1 VVTVSTPLR
10 VTPPALP
17 SLVVGTVSHTR
28 HAPFGYGLRHRHYQ
42 WLVDVDDLPRHP
54 WPLGMV
60 TRVDPRAHLD
70 GGQQDDRHGTG
81 IRGDLARLLERG
93 GRELAADTRVVLLT
107 HATVLG
113 HVFDPLSVYW
123 CLAPDGALR
132 ACVLEVHNTYGGRH
146 AYVVDLDARGRTQVD
161 KAFLVSPFNDVSG
174 TYIARVFLDPGRLA
188 VSIRLVR
195 SGATILTAAVTG
207 TPIMATPRTIL
218 AVAARHLLM
227 TYRVSVLIRW
237 HGVRLWLRR
246 RRLCSS

>member
-1 VVTVSTPLR
+1 
-10 VTPPALP
+10 
-17 SLVVGTVSHTR
+17 
-28 HAPFGYGLRHRHYQ
+28 
-42 WLVDVDDLPRHP
+42 
-54 WPLGMV
+54 
-60 TRVDPRAHLD
+60 
-70 GGQQDDRHGTG
+70 
-81 IRGDLARLLERG
+81 
-93 GRELAADTRVVLLT
+93 
-107 HATVLG
+107 
-113 HVFDPLSVYW
+113 
-123 CLAPDGALR
+123 
-132 ACVLEVHNTYGGRH
+132 VLEVHNTYGGRH

-207 TPIMATPRTIL
+207 KPIMATPRTIL